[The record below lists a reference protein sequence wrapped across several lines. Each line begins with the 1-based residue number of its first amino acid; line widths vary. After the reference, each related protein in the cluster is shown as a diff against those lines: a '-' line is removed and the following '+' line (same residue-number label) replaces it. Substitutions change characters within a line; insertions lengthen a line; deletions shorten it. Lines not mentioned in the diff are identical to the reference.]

1 MLQQERMIRPR
12 QIARDVADLA
22 RRILGD
28 DIDVIWFGSWP
39 KGTAAPHADI
49 DIAVAGPQAVP
60 PQHIAE
66 LRAQIEELPT
76 LHKIDLV
83 DLQTVSE
90 SFKQEILHDG
100 IRL

>member
-1 MLQQERMIRPR
+1 MLQQKRMARPR
-12 QIARDVADLA
+12 QIAHDVADLA
-22 RRILGD
+22 RRVLGNE
-28 DIDVIWFGSWP
+28 IDVIWFGSWP

-49 DIAVAGPQAVP
+49 DIAVAGSQAVP

-66 LRAQIEELPT
+66 LRAQIDDLPT

-90 SFKQEILHDG
+90 SFKQEILRHG